1 MKTNFSRFATKMF
14 LSLLCSVL
22 VFQVHVSRADDLLPE
37 RQHPVVSKVVARLF
51 SYHHYR
57 QMAIDDSVSSHL
69 LDYYIEALD
78 PNRSFFLS
86 SDIASF
92 KKYRYQFDEAVTSGQ
107 LLPAYD
113 IYNTF
118 IKRVDERI
126 AYVLNPANQKFDFTL
141 DESYEP
147 ARDKAPWPK
156 TVVEL
161 NEIWRKRLKNEALG
175 LKLAGK
181 NDEGVVSTITNRWTN
196 FQKRVKQNTSEDVF
210 QIFMNGFSETFDPHT
225 NYMSPIASENF
236 GIQMSLSLQGI
247 GAQLVTEGEHTMVYR
262 IIPGGPADRS
272 RELWANDKIV
282 GVGQG
287 VDGKMVDV
295 VGMRLD
301 DVVQMIRGE
310 KGTTVRLEII
320 PAEATAGSPPKKLTL
335 VRDKIVLTD
344 REAKSDTLE
353 ITHDGHTYRIGVV
366 SLPTFYSDM
375 AAQARDD
382 KNYKSTTRD
391 VRQKI
396 EELKKAGIDGLIIDL
411 RYNSGGALQEAVELT
426 GLFIDNGPV
435 VQVRN
440 SDGSVKVLKDHDND
454 VAYDGPLAV
463 LVNRRS
469 ASASEIFAAAIQ
481 DYDRGLVL
489 GDQTFGKG
497 TVQQLISLDRYIP
510 TAEAK
515 LGQIKLTTAKFYRI
529 AGGTTQH
536 KGVLPDI
543 QFPPDPGDSEIGE
556 SAERN
561 ALPWDQIQPT
571 GFTRWNLV
579 SQFLPQLR
587 TKSQQRTAKNPEFR
601 FREEDLTRYQRERA
615 KTAISLQESRRLK
628 EREATEE
635 ENLMIENKRRAIR
648 GLPPLKKGEKAPTIE
663 NAPDPLLEESGHIVC
678 DLLLLSKPQYRG
690 KVVEQ

>member
-1 MKTNFSRFATKMF
+1 MNKTSRHVVGTMNMIICLGWTVLCASFAWA
-14 LSLLCSVL
+14 
-22 VFQVHVSRADDLLPE
+22 ADLMPE
-37 RQHPVVSKVVARLF
+37 RQHPVVSKVIARLF

-57 QMAIDDSVSSHL
+57 QMTIDDSASSHSF
-69 LDYYIEALD
+69 DYYLQALD
-78 PNRSFFLS
+78 PNRSFFLA
-86 SDIASF
+86 SDLAAF
-92 KKYRYQFDEAVTSGQ
+92 EKYRYKLDEAVNSGQ
-107 LLPAYD
+107 LEPAFA

-118 IKRVDERI
+118 IHRVDDRI
-126 AYVLNPANQKFDFTL
+126 AYALNPAHQKFDFSVEEFYQP
-141 DESYEP
+141 DRS
-147 ARDKAPWPK
+147 AAPWPK
-156 TVVEL
+156 TVAEL
-161 NEIWRKRLKNEALG
+161 NEIWRLRLKNEALN

-181 NDEGVVSTITNRWTN
+181 DAAGITSTLTSRYTN
-196 FQKRVKQNTSEDVF
+196 FQKRVHQNTAEDVF
-210 QIFMNGFSETFDPHT
+210 QIFMNAISEAYDPHT
-225 NYMSPIASENF
+225 AYLSPIASENF

-247 GAQLVTEGEHTMVYR
+247 GAQLTTEGEHTVVVR
-262 IIPGGPADRS
+262 ILPGGPADRS
-272 RELWANDKIV
+272 RELWPNDKIV
-282 GVGQG
+282 SVGQG
-287 VDGKMVDV
+287 SDGKMVDV

-320 PAEATAGSPPKKLTL
+320 PAEAPAGSPPKKITL

-353 ITHDGHTYRIGVV
+353 ITHEGHAYRIGVI

-375 AAQARDD
+375 AAQARDEKD
-382 KNYKSTTRD
+382 YKSTTRD

-396 EELKKAGIDGLIIDL
+396 EELKKANIDGLIIDL

-440 SDGSVKVLKDHDND
+440 SDGSVKVLKDHDNE

-481 DYDRGLVL
+481 DYDRGVVI
-489 GDQTFGKG
+489 GSQTFGKG
-497 TVQQLISLDRYIP
+497 TVQQLISLDRFIP
-510 TAEAK
+510 SAEAK
-515 LGQIKLTTAKFYRI
+515 LGQVKLTTAKFYRI

-536 KGVLPDI
+536 KGVTPDLI
-543 QFPPDPGDSEIGE
+543 FPSEPGDSETGE
-556 SAERN
+556 STERN

-571 GFTRWNLV
+571 GFSRWNV
-579 SQFLPQLR
+579 VAQFLPQLR
-587 TKSQQRTAKNPEFR
+587 ARSQQRTAKNPEFR
-601 FREEDLTRYQRERA
+601 LMEEEVERYQRERA
-615 KTAISLQESRRLK
+615 KTTVSLQESRRLR
-628 EREATEE
+628 EREAQEE
-635 ENLMIENKRRAIR
+635 EELALSNRRRALR

-663 NAPDPLLEESGHIVC
+663 NAPDPQLEESAHIVM
-678 DLLLLSKPQYRG
+678 DLLLLSQPSYHG

>member
-1 MKTNFSRFATKMF
+1 MNRTSRHVVGTMNMIFWLGWTVIYA
-14 LSLLCSVL
+14 SL
-22 VFQVHVSRADDLLPE
+22 AWAADLLPE
-37 RQHPVVSKVVARLF
+37 RQHPVVSKVIARLF

-57 QMAIDDSVSSHL
+57 QMMIDDSASSHSF
-69 LDYYIEALD
+69 DYYLQALD
-78 PNRSFFLS
+78 PNRSFFLA
-86 SDIASF
+86 SDLAAF
-92 KKYRYQFDEAVTSGQ
+92 EKYRYQLDEAVNSGQ
-107 LLPAYD
+107 LQPAFA

-118 IKRVDERI
+118 IHRVDDRI
-126 AYVLNPANQKFDFTL
+126 AFALNPAHQKFDFSVE
-141 DESYEP
+141 ESYQP
-147 ARDKAPWPK
+147 DRSAAPWPK
-156 TVVEL
+156 TTAEL
-161 NEIWRKRLKNEALG
+161 NEIWRLRLKSEALS

-181 NDEGVVSTITNRWTN
+181 DAAGITSTLTSRYTN
-196 FQKRVKQNTSEDVF
+196 FQKRVNQNTSEDVF
-210 QIFMNGFSETFDPHT
+210 QIFMNAISEAYDPHT
-225 NYMSPIASENF
+225 SYMSPIASENF

-247 GAQLVTEGEHTMVYR
+247 GAQLTTEGEHTVVVR
-262 IIPGGPADRS
+262 ILPGGPADRS
-272 RELWANDKIV
+272 RELWPNDKIV
-282 GVGQG
+282 SVGQG
-287 VDGKMVDV
+287 SDGKMVDV

-320 PAEATAGSPPKKLTL
+320 PAEAPAGSPPKKLTL

-353 ITHDGHTYRIGVV
+353 ITHEGHAYRIGII

-375 AAQARDD
+375 AAQARDEKD
-382 KNYKSTTRD
+382 YKSTTRD

-396 EELKKAGIDGLIIDL
+396 EELKKANIDGLIIDL

-440 SDGSVKVLKDHDND
+440 SDGSVKVLKDHDNE

-481 DYDRGLVL
+481 DYDRGLVI
-489 GDQTFGKG
+489 GSQTFGKG
-497 TVQQLISLDRYIP
+497 TVQQLISLDRFIP
-510 TAEAK
+510 SAEAK
-515 LGQIKLTTAKFYRI
+515 LGQVKLTTAKFYRI

-536 KGVLPDI
+536 KGVTPDLI
-543 QFPPDPGDSEIGE
+543 FPGDPGDSETGE

-571 GFTRWNLV
+571 GFSRWNV
-579 SQFLPQLR
+579 VAQFLPQLR
-587 TKSQQRTAKNPEFR
+587 TRSQQRTAKNPEFR
-601 FREEDLTRYQRERA
+601 LMEEEIERYQRERA
-615 KTAISLQESRRLK
+615 KTTVSLQESRRLR
-628 EREATEE
+628 EREAQEDEE
-635 ENLMIENKRRAIR
+635 LALINRRRALR
-648 GLPPLKKGEKAPTIE
+648 DLPPLKKGEKVPTIE
-663 NAPDPLLEESGHIVC
+663 NAPDPQLEESAHIVM
-678 DLLLLSKPQYRG
+678 DLLMLSQPQYHG